1 MVANHFLNQEAQ
13 QMLRWRNKWAVFQ
26 TVVVSACT
34 WYHSIH
40 RFLIRLAKTSA
51 YLVNVPFATSCCTV
65 WSQYTNVIDG
75 RTDMMLVAQSRR

>member
-51 YLVNVPFATSCCTV
+51 YLVMCPLPL
-65 WSQYTNVIDG
+65 
-75 RTDMMLVAQSRR
+75 LVALFDHNTPTL